1 MAVQMCTT
9 LQVVQEV
16 SFVVQQLQSKQ
27 KRPDEVV
34 TVILAP
40 RAKKTVTW
48 APDVV
53 GCESCKHCSKRAKQ
67 EEKKSGV
74 KRSRRGSP
82 TRSIWRRAPLLRI
95 DIYPKVSLVEEVDL
109 TPQRTTKVTGL
120 LGLWLVH
127 EFMDSSPLRRS
138 VA

>member
-53 GCESCKHCSKRAKQ
+53 GCESCKHCSKRAK
-67 EEKKSGV
+67 EKKSGV
-74 KRSRRGSP
+74 KRSRMGSP
-82 TRSIWRRAPLLRI
+82 TRR
-95 DIYPKVSLVEEVDL
+95 YFKSLVN
-109 TPQRTTKVTGL
+109 L
-120 LGLWLVH
+120 LA
-127 EFMDSSPLRRS
+127 SS
-138 VA
+138 